1 MAGKIVRYLAALVAV
16 VALLW
21 APTAAA
27 GPSVPAS
34 SAVTG
39 TTWCSALA
47 AGDPVVDAL
56 GDSLT
61 DGGSVADPGQ
71 HWTSLIRQALQSDGA
86 PNAQVW
92 TGGAIPG
99 SATADYVAGAKYAD
113 HIEFTANRPD
123 AILLGWGTNDWA
135 ASIPL
140 ATFRAQYQAILNRI
154 HVLAPGALIVVE
166 HMPWV
171 YNPTLMATRS
181 DQADYR
187 DVIKDL
193 AAANGAVY
201 VGQEWPFRGDDLNKQ
216 NMPDGVH
223 KNANG
228 QVAQFATMYATLRAV
243 CA

>member
-27 GPSVPAS
+27 GPSALVQ

-61 DGGSVADPGQ
+61 RGGAAAPDMR
-71 HWTSLIRQALQSDGA
+71 WTSQLAAALQSDDA
-86 PNAQVW
+86 PGAQVW
-92 TGGAIPG
+92 IGGAIDG
-99 SATADYVAGAKYAD
+99 SATADYVAGAKYAP
-113 HIEFTANRPD
+113 HIEFTINHPD
-123 AILLGWGTNDWA
+123 AVLMGWGTNDWA
-135 ASIPL
+135 AAIPV
-140 ATFRAQYQAILNRI
+140 ATFRAQYQAIIDR
-154 HVLAPGALIVVE
+154 VRTLAPGALIVLE

-171 YNPTLMATRS
+171 YDPALLATRGS
-181 DQADYR
+181 QADYR
-187 DVIKDL
+187 DVIRDL
-193 AAANGAVY
+193 AKANGAVY
-201 VGQEWPFRGDDLNKQ
+201 LAEEWPFRGDDLNHQ

-228 QVAQFATMYATLRAV
+228 QAAQFAMVLATLRAV